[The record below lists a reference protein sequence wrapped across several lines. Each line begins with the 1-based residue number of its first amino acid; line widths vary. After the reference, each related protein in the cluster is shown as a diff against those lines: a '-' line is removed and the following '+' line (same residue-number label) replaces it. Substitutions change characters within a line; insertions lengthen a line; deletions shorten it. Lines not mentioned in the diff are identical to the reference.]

1 MATTPEGK
9 VKKTVSTL
17 LKSVDGLFYTMP
29 VPSGFGESTL
39 DYIGCYRGKYFAVE
53 TKAPGKKPTDRQ
65 EAIIKKMREAGGSV
79 FVIDGN
85 LTELKEWLTTLQT
98 PPNEASSSK
107 S

>member
-65 EAIIKKMREAGGSV
+65 QAIIAKMRAAGGAV
-79 FVIDGN
+79 FVIDGD
-85 LTELKEWLTTLQT
+85 LTELKSWITEPTT
-98 PPNEASSSK
+98 
-107 S
+107 

>member
-17 LKSVDGLFYTMP
+17 LKSVEGLFYTMP

-65 EAIIKKMREAGGSV
+65 EAIINKMRKAGGAV
-79 FVIDGN
+79 FVIDGD
-85 LTELKEWLTTLQT
+85 LTEIKQWILITT
-98 PPNEASSSK
+98 
-107 S
+107 

>member
-65 EAIIKKMREAGGSV
+65 QAIIAKMRAAGGAV
-79 FVIDGN
+79 FVIDGD
-85 LTELKEWLTTLQT
+85 LTELKLWITEPTT
-98 PPNEASSSK
+98 
-107 S
+107 

>member
-65 EAIIKKMREAGGSV
+65 QAIISKMRAAGGAV
-79 FVIDGN
+79 FVIDGD
-85 LTELKEWLTTLQT
+85 LTELKQWITEPTT
-98 PPNEASSSK
+98 
-107 S
+107 